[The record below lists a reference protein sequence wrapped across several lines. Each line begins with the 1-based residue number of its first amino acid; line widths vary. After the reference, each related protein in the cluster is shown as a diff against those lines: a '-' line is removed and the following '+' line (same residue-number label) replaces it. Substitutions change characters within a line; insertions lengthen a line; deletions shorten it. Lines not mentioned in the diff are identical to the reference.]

1 MEDSSIFSQSSKDV
15 SSAIS
20 LYNMPTGEDAS
31 IRGLL
36 DYDPSE
42 EAQSSGISRPL
53 SRSSVTSSLSM
64 VATKD
69 GVEGRRVHR
78 YGIPQYS
85 LNLLDAISQPPPLK
99 GKVHTRQNAQNHHLS
114 PQENKEDSETQ
125 LYQDLMH
132 SPPITLK
139 EKMQLFRDNSETS
152 HLDYS
157 EESYQEGS
165 TSLSGKDQLHS
176 LHSYKRDIASERDD
190 SDDYSQ

>member
-31 IRGLL
+31 IRGML
-36 DYDPSE
+36 DYDPND

-69 GVEGRRVHR
+69 GIEGRRVHR

-85 LNLLDAISQPPPLK
+85 LNLLDAMSQPPPPK
-99 GKVHTRQNAQNHHLS
+99 GKPNTRQSVQNNYLS
-114 PQENKEDSETQ
+114 PQEHKEDFEAQ
-125 LYQDLMH
+125 LYQDSMH
-132 SPPITLK
+132 GPPITLK
-139 EKMQLFRDNSETS
+139 EKMQLLRDNSESS

-165 TSLSGKDQLHS
+165 TSFSGKDQLHS
-176 LHSYKRDIASERDD
+176 LHSFKRDVASERDD
-190 SDDYSQ
+190 SDGLSH